1 MRRPPHRASRYEA
14 YIRSAAWRECPARR
28 EELALS
34 GGRCRL
40 CGRGAPEVRIEV
52 HHRDY
57 RRLGRERKADLCT
70 LCRECH
76 GFVTGELRRRRFAG
90 RALPALGDTPR
101 MLAGRTLRDGSAAP

>member
-1 MRRPPHRASRYEA
+1 MGAAPSRPRYEA
-14 YIRSAAWRECPARR
+14 YIRSQAWRTSPARL
-28 EELALS
+28 EELSRS

-57 RRLGRERKADLCT
+57 VRLGREQPQDLCA

-76 GFVTGELRRRRFAG
+76 VAATSELRRRRHAVEIMPDLTDTPRAFAG
-90 RALPALGDTPR
+90 RAPPSDP
-101 MLAGRTLRDGSAAP
+101 LA